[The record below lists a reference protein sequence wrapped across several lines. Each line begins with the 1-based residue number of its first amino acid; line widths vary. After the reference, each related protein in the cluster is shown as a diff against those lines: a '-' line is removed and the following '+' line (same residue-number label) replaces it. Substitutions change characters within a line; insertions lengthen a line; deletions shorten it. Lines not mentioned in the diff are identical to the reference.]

1 MFCKNLCD
9 KVSKIKNLRWLS
21 SSFFRA
27 VRRDILRFFGRCI
40 FHGENC
46 ETKSPVL
53 SFFKKTKIY
62 ENVLQK
68 SLWQSFENKKSE
80 MAIFFVFAR
89 CSTWYTPFFWSTHF
103 SWRKSRN
110 KIASFGFFEK
120 SRKKATS
127 TGRNGGEK
135 SEKKFPRRIHL
146 RVPSEPVVLDPRT
159 FSVDPQKAV

>member
-1 MFCKNLCD
+1 MFRKNLCD
-9 KVSKIKNLRWLS
+9 KVSKMKNLRLLS

-27 VRRDILRFFGRCI
+27 VCRGVLRFLGRCI
-40 FHGENC
+40 FHGENR

-53 SFFKKTKIY
+53 SFFQKTKIY

-80 MAIFFVFAR
+80 MAIFFVFPR
-89 CSTWYTPFFWSTHF
+89 CSSWYTPFFRSTHF
-103 SWRKSRN
+103 SWRKLWN
-110 KIASFGFFEK
+110 KIPCFGFFEK

-127 TGRNGGEK
+127 TGRNGGGK
-135 SEKKFPRRIHL
+135 IKKKIPRRIHL